1 MRIVGR
7 IIAVLWVGL
16 MVSMAGAAIAA
27 LNMKRRIVPRAEP
40 EANDVHLAAIFE
52 PIAFESR
59 ATSFRGG
66 EVDLWFGG
74 GIIDLRNAT
83 LDPAGARLEV
93 RAIFGGCQ
101 ILVPAEW
108 QVTTGVVGVGGAGD
122 GRPKTDRP
130 LDAPRLTV
138 DGTYFFGGLGITSDI
153 PAEAM
158 RSVRQAIAKR
168 HPENGAGVPVME
180 QAPEVEPVSS

>member
-7 IIAVLWVGL
+7 VIAVLWVGL

-40 EANDVHLAAIFE
+40 DADDVHLAAIFE

-74 GIIDLRNAT
+74 GIIDLRKAT

-101 ILVPAEW
+101 VLVPAEW
-108 QVTTGVVGVGGAGD
+108 QMTTNVVGMGGAGD
-122 GRPKTDRP
+122 GRPKADRP
-130 LDAPRLTV
+130 LDAPHLTV
-138 DGTYFFGGLGITSDI
+138 EGIAFFGGMGITSDI
-153 PAEAM
+153 PEEAV
-158 RSVRQAIAKR
+158 RSVRDAIAKR
-168 HPENGAGVPVME
+168 HPEREPGVPVMA
-180 QAPEVEPVSS
+180 QAPQAEPVSS